1 MLVPYL
7 NARHGEENSPEVRR
21 KSFHVATNY
30 RYPNASSK
38 TVTAKQ
44 HQNGELSS
52 RFLQPSAASVRRIS
66 SLTIQAFDTEECWR
80 FGEFISTNYA
90 NTDAREPP
98 KVKRRKC
105 QTVQYR
111 QYSPTENISG
121 PGEVARPVK
130 ISRPA
135 KPKLITIQ
143 RSSPCRA
150 APHGKSVANEFA
162 HEFIV
167 FEKLSSISN
176 SLSLPPRG
184 VQSSSPCDDSGYAT
198 QDSYSSIGDISP
210 LFPDGRAADASPRL
224 VRRRFS
230 LKSQIP
236 RWIQKNSPVHKNE
249 PSFGDAGECHSSSCA
264 PTLPRLALLSPASPS
279 EENKTLMA
287 TCWTVGWTLDH
298 LEASMMQIP
307 RPNLTLSSPVI
318 IFVRSTTEKTLLEP
332 FRDIFP
338 SAPIEKL
345 SSLCAA
351 FVAQIYLS
359 SLETSEHTNNNPVIT
374 GNVVD
379 GISDKARTRLGL
391 HLSRTSQ
398 LRFKERL
405 LRTRGADIN
414 ARLDEIV
421 DKLLVDV
428 CGTSDSSLKGA
439 LVALV
444 QLLEGNKS
452 SGSILQA

>member
-1 MLVPYL
+1 M
-7 NARHGEENSPEVRR
+7 
-21 KSFHVATNY
+21 
-30 RYPNASSK
+30 
-38 TVTAKQ
+38 
-44 HQNGELSS
+44 
-52 RFLQPSAASVRRIS
+52 
-66 SLTIQAFDTEECWR
+66 
-80 FGEFISTNYA
+80 
-90 NTDAREPP
+90 
-98 KVKRRKC
+98 
-105 QTVQYR
+105 
-111 QYSPTENISG
+111 
-121 PGEVARPVK
+121 
-130 ISRPA
+130 
-135 KPKLITIQ
+135 
-143 RSSPCRA
+143 
-150 APHGKSVANEFA
+150 
-162 HEFIV
+162 
-167 FEKLSSISN
+167 FEQLSSISN
-176 SLSLPPRG
+176 SLSLSPRG
-184 VQSSSPCDDSGYAT
+184 VQSSIPCDDSGYAT
-198 QDSYSSIGDISP
+198 QDSYSSIGDTSP
-210 LFPDGRAADASPRL
+210 LFPDGRAPDASPRL
-224 VRRRFS
+224 SRRRFS

-249 PSFGDAGECHSSSCA
+249 SSSGGAGGSHSPSCT
-264 PTLPRLALLSPASPS
+264 PTLPRLALLSPASPPS

-318 IFVRSTTEKTLLEP
+318 IFVRSTTEKTLLQP
-332 FRDIFP
+332 FKDIFP

-359 SLETSEHTNNNPVIT
+359 SLETSEHANNNPVIT

-379 GISDKARTRLGL
+379 GISGKARTRLGL
-391 HLSRTSQ
+391 HLSKTSQ

-452 SGSILQA
+452 SDSSKH